1 MGSKVEV
8 SEEKENHLKFLAL
21 KQEQSCECFLR
32 LKHLD
37 IGDIYVKII
46 DDGST
51 DGSLELLKSI
61 VAQGAFSAYKT
72 ELLKQIGG

>member
-37 IGDIYVKII
+37 IGDIYVKIKYMI
-46 DDGST
+46 
-51 DGSLELLKSI
+51 
-61 VAQGAFSAYKT
+61 Q
-72 ELLKQIGG
+72 